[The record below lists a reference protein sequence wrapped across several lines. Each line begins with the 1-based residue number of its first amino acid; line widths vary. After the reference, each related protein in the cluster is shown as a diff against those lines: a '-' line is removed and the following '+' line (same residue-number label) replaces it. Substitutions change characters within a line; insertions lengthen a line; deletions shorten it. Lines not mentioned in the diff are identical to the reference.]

1 MLNKVWPVTVLLAL
15 TLVACGGEPE
25 QGGQQQMPPAP
36 VTVESVSAT
45 DVTYYGE
52 YAARIRG
59 AREVAV
65 AAQVSGILQERRFE
79 EGSAVEQG
87 QTLFQID
94 PEPYQIQLAT
104 ARAELGDAESSLR
117 HAESEWQRVSGL
129 YEQNALSTR
138 DYESAE
144 SSRDAA
150 QARVQRARA
159 AVQDAERNLRY
170 TQVESP
176 INGIAGMEQLTEGNL
191 VQSGMTLTHVTQVN
205 PIHVHFSMP
214 ETDAWRQRLTRQND
228 AELADQARIIL
239 PDGSL
244 SEQVGEI
251 NFIDPRVSESSAS
264 VTMRARFD
272 NQNGDLV
279 PGQYVRLRVVVEQY
293 NDVFMIEPRSISQG
307 RQGAQVFVL
316 NDDGRTV
323 RASQVELGPV
333 VDDMQLVLSGLQNG
347 DQVVVNGHVALRD
360 GAPVNVNSNMN
371 GNGAQPSQGEEG

>member
-15 TLVACGGEPE
+15 SLVACGGDPE
-25 QGGQQQMPPAP
+25 QGGQEMPPAP
-36 VTVESVSAT
+36 VTVAPVSAT

-52 YAARIRG
+52 YAARVRG

-94 PEPYQIQLAT
+94 PELYQIQLST
-104 ARAELGDAESSLR
+104 ARAELSDAESSSR
-117 HAESEWQRVSGL
+117 RAESEWQRVSGL

-138 DYESAE
+138 DFEAAQSE
-144 SSRDAA
+144 RDAA

-176 INGIAGMEQLTEGNL
+176 IDGIAGIEQLTEGNL
-191 VQSGMTLTHVTQVN
+191 VQAGMTLTHVTQVN
-205 PIHVHFSMP
+205 PIEVHFSMP
-214 ETDAWRQRLTRQND
+214 ETDAWRQRITRQSD
-228 AELADQARIIL
+228 AELADQAWVIL

-244 SEQVGEI
+244 SQQVGEI

-272 NQNGDLV
+272 NDDGQFI
-279 PGQYVRLRVVVEQY
+279 PGQYVRMRVVVEQY
-293 NDVFMIEPRSISQG
+293 NDIFMIDPQAVSQG
-307 RQGAQVFVL
+307 QGTTQVFVL

-333 VDDMQLVLSGLQNG
+333 IDGEQVVLGGLQAG
-347 DQVVVNGHVALRD
+347 DQLVVNGHVALQD
-360 GAPVNVNSNMN
+360 GAAVNVS

>member
-15 TLVACGGEPE
+15 SLVACGGEPG
-25 QGGQQQMPPAP
+25 QGGQREMPAAP
-36 VTVESVSAT
+36 VTVEPVSTT

-52 YAARIRG
+52 YAARVRG

-79 EGSAVEQG
+79 EGNAVEQG
-87 QTLFQID
+87 QTLFLID
-94 PEPYQIQLAT
+94 PELYQIQLAT
-104 ARAELGDAESSLR
+104 ARAELSDAESSSR
-117 HAESEWQRVSGL
+117 RAESEWQRVSGL

-138 DYESAE
+138 DFEAAQSD
-144 SSRDAA
+144 RDAA

-176 INGIAGMEQLTEGNL
+176 IDGIAGMEQLTEGNL
-191 VQSGMTLTHVTQVN
+191 VQAGMTLTYVTQVN
-205 PIHVHFSMP
+205 PIEVHFSMP
-214 ETDAWRQRLTRQND
+214 ETDAWRQRITRQSD
-228 AELADQARIIL
+228 AELADQAWVIL

-244 SEQVGEI
+244 SQQVGEI

-272 NQNGDLV
+272 NEDGQFI
-279 PGQYVRLRVVVEQY
+279 PGQYVRMRVVVEQY
-293 NDVFMIEPRSISQG
+293 NDIFMIDPRAVSQG
-307 RQGAQVFVL
+307 RQSSQVFVL

-333 VDDMQLVLSGLQNG
+333 IDGMQVVLSGLQTG
-347 DQVVVNGHVALRD
+347 DQLVVNGHVALQD
-360 GAPVNVNSNMN
+360 GAAVNVNGS
-371 GNGAQPSQGEEG
+371 GAQPSQGEEG